1 MKLSFL
7 FLVCS
12 GTTSIFQTLL
22 ELTVMFY
29 DVLLK
34 RNLLLLIFSPV
45 LVAFSFL
52 RIFFFLNHLTL
63 TYELYRHKKA
73 ILKGRQQGSL
83 SKEPIL
89 QRRFLAVW
97 CKTILFAPIYLIEST
112 KYANDNTVWQA
123 GTIHHPMM
131 NGLRIH
137 FSQWYWG
144 SCQK

>member
-45 LVAFSFL
+45 LVAFIL

-63 TYELYRHKKA
+63 TYESYRHKKA
-73 ILKGRQQGSL
+73 ILKGRQQG
-83 SKEPIL
+83 
-89 QRRFLAVW
+89 
-97 CKTILFAPIYLIEST
+97 
-112 KYANDNTVWQA
+112 
-123 GTIHHPMM
+123 
-131 NGLRIH
+131 
-137 FSQWYWG
+137 
-144 SCQK
+144 